1 LSILVFV
8 ALAFVTH
15 PRILHRYDRITAAI
29 DASTRPGERIFVWGQ
44 FPQLYWASG
53 RQPATRFLTS
63 GFLTNFSG
71 GRSPSH
77 IGPEYAVDGAWDDF
91 SADLGAHPPALIIDA
106 SAGTPFAAD
115 VLAVQEVE
123 RHVIRSWCVDQPADI
138 AHAADAA
145 AWRYEPVRR
154 LALTGSDGIALCVRG
169 ELEAV
174 RVVDL
179 PRPADAQPRAAI
191 VASVLVADERFTV
204 VTTHLH
210 DEAAVARQQLD
221 ALVTAIGA
229 SDGPLVLLGDLN
241 LRPGDVTRP
250 LGEAG
255 LRVLDAPDTS
265 PA

>member
-1 LSILVFV
+1 MRV
-8 ALAFVTH
+8 ATWNVRH
-15 PRILHRYDRITAAI
+15 GRPRR
-29 DASTRPGERIFVWGQ
+29 
-44 FPQLYWASG
+44 
-53 RQPATRFLTS
+53 RFTS
-63 GFLTNFSG
+63 NRKLLRTV
-71 GRSPSH
+71 R
-77 IGPEYAVDGAWDDF
+77 
-91 SADLGAHPPALIIDA
+91 LL
-106 SAGTPFAAD
+106 AAD

-265 PA
+265 PAWDPVQRIDHIAVDGFVANRVWVPQVPVSDHRPVVADLDSVTPVRVPRPAP